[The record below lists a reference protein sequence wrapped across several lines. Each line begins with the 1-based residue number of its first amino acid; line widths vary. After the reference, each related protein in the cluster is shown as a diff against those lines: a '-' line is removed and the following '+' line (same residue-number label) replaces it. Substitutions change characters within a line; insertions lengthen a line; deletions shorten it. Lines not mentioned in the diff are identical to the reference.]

1 MELRTS
7 MELEEPLADAAAAY
21 QRQKEADVA
30 QYGEVAE
37 VFYEFDA
44 DRSGFLD
51 ETEVVAYLG
60 SLGLELTNEQ
70 HRKALDEMEMD
81 GTRDGLVSLDEFVHW
96 WQSDTATKKEGE
108 LAHVL
113 VSPRANPNSRAGAVG
128 MWADYRHLGA
138 CVGAG
143 GGAGGGAQALRA
155 RQDGGEAG
163 RRPRRPP
170 RPPERR
176 RRRQRRRQ
184 IRGGEPLEEGG
195 AADADAAAGGGRVRG
210 QDEPAAERLGLAGL
224 GLPRLARVAMRIPH
238 PGLGPGGEAREK
250 VNPGKKTFPGEKLP
264 RTPCQRPRKRPR
276 NGRVTVTA
284 RGRRR
289 TARWCCRRR
298 WCSASSRSTPPPPS
312 KSTRP
317 ASSTPSPASTGC
329 R

>member
-1 MELRTS
+1 MQRAS

-44 DRSGFLD
+44 DRSGSLD

-128 MWADYRHLGA
+128 M
-138 CVGAG
+138 
-143 GGAGGGAQALRA
+143 Q
-155 RQDGGEAG
+155 
-163 RRPRRPP
+163 P
-170 RPPERR
+170 RPTTDTWRVRGCRR
-176 RRRQRRRQ
+176 RR
-184 IRGGEPLEEGG
+184 
-195 AADADAAAGGGRVRG
+195 
-210 QDEPAAERLGLAGL
+210 
-224 GLPRLARVAMRIPH
+224 
-238 PGLGPGGEAREK
+238 
-250 VNPGKKTFPGEKLP
+250 
-264 RTPCQRPRKRPR
+264 
-276 NGRVTVTA
+276 
-284 RGRRR
+284 GRRG
-289 TARWCCRRR
+289 
-298 WCSASSRSTPPPPS
+298 SSPPSSSRWRRSWPPAPPPS
-312 KSTRP
+312 P
-317 ASSTPSPASTGC
+317 PS
-329 R
+329 

>member
-1 MELRTS
+1 MR
-7 MELEEPLADAAAAY
+7 ADAAAAY
-21 QRQKEADVA
+21 QRQREADVA

-70 HRKALDEMEMD
+70 HRKALDEMEID

-143 GGAGGGAQALRA
+143 GGAGGSGPPDA
-155 RQDGGEAG
+155 RG
-163 RRPRRPP
+163 
-170 RPPERR
+170 
-176 RRRQRRRQ
+176 
-184 IRGGEPLEEGG
+184 
-195 AADADAAAGGGRVRG
+195 GGGRG
-210 QDEPAAERLGLAGL
+210 HA
-224 GLPRLARVAMRIPH
+224 
-238 PGLGPGGEAREK
+238 
-250 VNPGKKTFPGEKLP
+250 
-264 RTPCQRPRKRPR
+264 QRP
-276 NGRVTVTA
+276 A
-284 RGRRR
+284 R
-289 TARWCCRRR
+289 
-298 WCSASSRSTPPPPS
+298 
-312 KSTRP
+312 
-317 ASSTPSPASTGC
+317 
-329 R
+329 